1 MLTKEALLAASPED
15 YMNADQLAYFRE
27 LLLVL
32 RQETMDNIEQAK
44 QQLANPP
51 ESNDDADRAQY
62 EEESR
67 LALRIVDRERKL
79 LPKID
84 AALRRIDLGD
94 YGYCLESG
102 EPIGIARLLVR
113 PTAELSAE
121 VKALNERRETIYRD
135 QR

>member
-1 MLTKEALLAASPED
+1 MLTKEALLAAPPED
-15 YMNADQLAYFRE
+15 YMNPDQLAYFRE
-27 LLLVL
+27 LLLAL
-32 RQETMDNIEQAK
+32 REETMDNIEGAK

-51 ESNDDADRAQY
+51 ESNDDVDRAQY

-84 AALRRIDLGD
+84 AALRRIDLGE
-94 YGYCLESG
+94 YGYCQESG

-121 VKALNERRETIYRD
+121 VKALSERRETIYRD